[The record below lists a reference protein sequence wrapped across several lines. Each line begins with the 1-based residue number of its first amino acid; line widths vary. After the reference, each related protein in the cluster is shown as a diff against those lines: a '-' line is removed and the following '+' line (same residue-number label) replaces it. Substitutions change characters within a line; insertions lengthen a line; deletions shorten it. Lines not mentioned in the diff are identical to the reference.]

1 MSYPNCGSK
10 KFVGVLQDHKSD
22 KLSEFCGRN
31 KKKKPVFADMDTKDV
46 FFFFYVDT
54 GSGPFYSLNYRN
66 VLLFSRFH
74 FCLRAMI
81 LHA

>member
-10 KFVGVLQDHKSD
+10 KLWVCLQDHKSD
-22 KLSEFCGRN
+22 KLSELWAEQKEEAGVCRYGY
-31 KKKKPVFADMDTKDV
+31 KGC

>member
-46 FFFFYVDT
+46 FFFFFLRRYGV
-54 GSGPFYSLNYRN
+54 GSFLFFKLSKCLI
-66 VLLFSRFH
+66 VL
-74 FCLRAMI
+74 
-81 LHA
+81 